1 MMSVPDEN
9 LREVGF
15 HRFWCA
21 ERSCQLLDRELP
33 FITSNFSYTL
43 RCGHSGK
50 KFSAIAPARQC
61 AG

>member
-21 ERSCQLLDRELP
+21 ERSCQLLSKREFNTTYFHL
-33 FITSNFSYTL
+33 S
-43 RCGHSGK
+43 
-50 KFSAIAPARQC
+50 
-61 AG
+61 

>member
-21 ERSCQLLDRELP
+21 ERSCQLLWK
-33 FITSNFSYTL
+33 NQ
-43 RCGHSGK
+43 K
-50 KFSAIAPARQC
+50 RQC
-61 AG
+61 PVFRLLKII